1 MDRRIVGINCGGRD
15 ATDQSVR
22 YVYQDKDFGVV
33 GMPENTNRW
42 PTKYRHRA
50 EKLMDRHFPEGH
62 EIVRA
67 EEVDAGSRTVK
78 VEGSR
83 TAELGPQ
90 LPAEVIKVAKFGR
103 TASRSQSDVTRI
115 KECRIVYRRRAG
127 SEAPGYSPDIEATP
141 AQYIDP
147 NDEARKKSDESAPE
161 KDGEES
167 GGDASEPGKKPRSE
181 GESADR

>member
-1 MDRRIVGINCGGRD
+1 MRTSIGILASLACLTAGCV
-15 ATDQSVR
+15 ADQSVR

-42 PTKYRHRA
+42 PTNFRRRA

-78 VEGSR
+78 LEGSR

-90 LPAEVIKVAKFGR
+90 LPSEIIKVAKFGR
-103 TASRSQSDVTRI
+103 SASRTQSDVTRI
-115 KECRIVYRRRAG
+115 KECRIVYRRSGG
-127 SEAPGYSPDIEATP
+127 SDAPGYSPDVAVSP
-141 AQYIDP
+141 MKYIDP
-147 NDEARKKSDESAPE
+147 NEEARKNRDESATE
-161 KDGEES
+161 KDR
-167 GGDASEPGKKPRSE
+167 DKPERP
-181 GESADR
+181 AHDRKIE